1 MDVCREGDQ
10 DGSMLSNLP
19 ISWEVQSPLH
29 RAQTLAFPL
38 ILPPQSEESISALTL
53 LGICPV
59 SLSGQHVV
67 VINVMI

>member
-1 MDVCREGDQ
+1 MDVCKERDQ

-19 ISWEVQSPLH
+19 ISWEVQSHMH

-38 ILPPQSEESISALTL
+38 ILPQSEESISALTL

-59 SLSGQHVV
+59 LLSSRHVV

>member
-19 ISWEVQSPLH
+19 ISWEVQSHMH

-59 SLSGQHVV
+59 LLSSRHVV

>member
-38 ILPPQSEESISALTL
+38 VLPQSEESISALTL

-59 SLSGQHVV
+59 LLSSRHVV

>member
-19 ISWEVQSPLH
+19 ISWEVQSHMH
-29 RAQTLAFPL
+29 RAQTLAFPF
-38 ILPPQSEESISALTL
+38 ILPKSGERIPALTS

-59 SLSGQHVV
+59 SLSSHHVV
-67 VINVMI
+67 FIDVLI